1 MDRWVL
7 LTVIS
12 LVGISLFSLYVGNHL
27 AKGIICSYVFLTPYA
42 LPLVY
47 GLGFLLG
54 YSLPQLRQKDTGKYI
69 IGLFTGDEQ
78 EVVKAAIEDRTQA
91 DVAAKIGKVR
101 AHRTIRALETK
112 GIIER
117 ERRGNTYRIL
127 PGKNLRKL
135 L

>member
-7 LTVIS
+7 LSVIS

-54 YSLPQLRQKDTGKYI
+54 YSLPQLKQSDAKNHVVE
-69 IGLFTGDEQ
+69 LFTGDER
-78 EVVKAAIEDRTQA
+78 EAVKAAIEGKKQA
-91 DVAAKIGKVR
+91 HVAAKIGKVR
-101 AHRTIRALETK
+101 AHRVIRNLETR
-112 GIIER
+112 GIVQR
-117 ERRGNTYRIL
+117 KRKGNTYQLL
-127 PGKNLRKL
+127 PGKNLEKL